1 MGEREALLTER
12 AGHRMA
18 VARPSCVC
26 VTGLWTRTSGS
37 PASDNKDGN
46 KKAGRLPDLLAR
58 SGGELGI
65 RKALPTVA
73 LWRLGLRLRHV
84 TARRAVTPSRVRLP
98 SRQNS
103 ETKKQAGFPT
113 CLRVLAESW
122 GFEPQIPLGGILA

>member
-65 RKALPTVA
+65 RTPDTLRGYT
-73 LWRLGLRLRHV
+73 RLAGEHLR
-84 TARRAVTPSRVRLP
+84 
-98 SRQNS
+98 
-103 ETKKQAGFPT
+103 
-113 CLRVLAESW
+113 
-122 GFEPQIPLGGILA
+122 PLGQLSGKGAGVS